1 MPKQRENPWP
11 KLWAENDILLNEARR
26 IAYLVN
32 VSDDG
37 RLACKAC
44 GAYVPWEPP
53 ELHFRR
59 HQAELDRYLAR
70 KHGSKREPEAE
81 GFYPE
86 PCESCGNQ
94 IPRTGKPGRPPSI
107 CESCKYPLANLSAEE
122 IEVLAEY
129 T

>member
-1 MPKQRENPWP
+1 MPTQREPAWP
-11 KLWAENDILLNEARR
+11 RVWAESESLLKEARR
-26 IAYLVN
+26 IDYLVN
-32 VSDDG
+32 VADDG
-37 RLACKAC
+37 TIACKAC
-44 GAYVPWEPP
+44 GKYVPWEPP

-70 KHGSKREPEAE
+70 KHGKKREPEAE

-86 PCESCGNQ
+86 PCESCGNS

-107 CESCKYPLANLSAEE
+107 CETCQYPLAHLSPEE
-122 IEVLAEY
+122 VEILAEF